1 MSWSLAAFGA
11 LALLA
16 LGGGLGLSWTRNV
29 VHGALFLLATLAAIA
44 GIFLLL
50 FAEFLALVQ
59 VLIYGGAIT
68 ILLLFAL
75 MLTQAQEQAHVT
87 DNPQRPWAALAAVAA
102 FGVLAF
108 AALATP
114 WVQREGSL
122 EQLSLLRLGEAL
134 FTDWVVPFEL
144 ASAILL
150 VALVGA
156 VVIAWPRE
164 EQ

>member
-1 MSWSLAAFGA
+1 
-11 LALLA
+11 
-16 LGGGLGLSWTRNV
+16 V

-114 WVQREGSL
+114 WVQGVGSL
-122 EQLSLLRLGEAL
+122 EQLSLLRLGETL